1 MTVLI
6 ISQRDW
12 KIEQIKNYRII
23 YINGLHRKSNKCW
36 AMYQMGKYTSCS
48 TLSLLGRHQFKIAK
62 KVIYTTLKDLYNFT
76 QVLKQTFT

>member
-36 AMYQMGKYTSCS
+36 AMYQMGTVY
-48 TLSLLGRHQFKIAK
+48 LLFNTIIVRQAPI
-62 KVIYTTLKDLYNFT
+62 
-76 QVLKQTFT
+76 